1 MNILDRVIGYIAPAA
16 AARRL
21 QARATL
27 QQIMAMSAA
36 PNNIYPQAK
45 TTRTNKVTLSVYKEN
60 EASSAVTDNLRA
72 QSWRL
77 YRTNPSARKIVRTL
91 QSKVIGRGM
100 HPEPLAMNADGT
112 PNEAFRDRCKELWK
126 RLNAGF
132 DSRGLPAQGGQTLA
146 GLQRVALQAVI
157 LSGDALFR
165 MKPITQA
172 EQIRRDLPIPL
183 TLQLIDSC
191 RLADETEVTS
201 AEIPGGSSLFRGI
214 ELDEENRRTAYYI
227 RLQPAYASA
236 NQSGNAVRIPADQM
250 GHLYVEEDIDQLRGV
265 PWFSA
270 ALTRTQDTADLEY
283 NVLKSTA
290 LAACVVGAYAK
301 PTGATKFGLNAST
314 TAPDDLTDGDGNTV
328 TKLQPGLLVNT
339 GRDGK
344 FELHSPNQPN
354 MNPEAFVQHLQ
365 RGTATA
371 VPGVKSST
379 ITGDYRN
386 SSFSSERSADNDIWP
401 ELHDVQ
407 QWFAD
412 NFCQPVYE
420 AVIRAAMVSGFFDD
434 LISPAEFMASPGR
447 FMVASWNGPI
457 ALSINPVDDAK
468 AAHDRIKGG
477 LSSLQME
484 CAKLGTNWR
493 DVLANMAEVYEVASR
508 LGIPPEILANIMGLP
523 APRNANEAADSPT
536 GTDDAQTT

>member
-1 MNILDRVIGYIAPAA
+1 MNLLDRIIGYVAPAA

-165 MKPITQA
+165 MKPITPA
-172 EQIRRDLPIPL
+172 EQTRRDLPIPL

-201 AEIPGGSSLFRGI
+201 SEIPGGSSLFRGI

-301 PTGATKFGLNAST
+301 PTGATKFGLNASS

-354 MNPEAFVQHLQ
+354 MIPRRSFSTCSEARRRRFLASKVRRSQATTATPHSVQSDPQTTTFGQSYTTCSSGLLITFASQFTRLSFVRQWFPGSSVTLFPPLNSL
-365 RGTATA
+365 RLPAGSWWLAGTARLLFR
-371 VPGVKSST
+371 ST
-379 ITGDYRN
+379 
-386 SSFSSERSADNDIWP
+386 
-401 ELHDVQ
+401 Q
-407 QWFAD
+407 
-412 NFCQPVYE
+412 
-420 AVIRAAMVSGFFDD
+420 
-434 LISPAEFMASPGR
+434 
-447 FMVASWNGPI
+447 
-457 ALSINPVDDAK
+457 
-468 AAHDRIKGG
+468 
-477 LSSLQME
+477 
-484 CAKLGTNWR
+484 
-493 DVLANMAEVYEVASR
+493 
-508 LGIPPEILANIMGLP
+508 
-523 APRNANEAADSPT
+523 
-536 GTDDAQTT
+536 